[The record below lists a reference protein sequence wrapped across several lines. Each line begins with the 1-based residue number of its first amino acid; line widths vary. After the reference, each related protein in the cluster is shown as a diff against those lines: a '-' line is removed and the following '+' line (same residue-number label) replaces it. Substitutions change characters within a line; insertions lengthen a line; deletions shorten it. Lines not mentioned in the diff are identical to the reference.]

1 MLLLY
6 YKTFSISST
15 FFKFCVKQKISA
27 ETAIFLQETIDFSA
41 KMWYYKFVSPL

>member
-1 MLLLY
+1 MFLLY

-15 FFKFCVKQKISA
+15 FCEFCEKQKNSFK
-27 ETAIFLQETIDFSA
+27 TAIFLQETIDFSA